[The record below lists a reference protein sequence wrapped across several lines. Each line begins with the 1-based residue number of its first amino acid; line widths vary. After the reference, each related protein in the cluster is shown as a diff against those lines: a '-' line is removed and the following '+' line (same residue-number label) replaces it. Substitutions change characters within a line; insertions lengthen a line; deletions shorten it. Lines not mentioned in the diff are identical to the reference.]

1 VSDNAV
7 PRGLTLEQ
15 AADRAPRAADM
26 FRRHG
31 DAAGVAE
38 ALLSLGAVL
47 HSWDRLEEAA
57 RIARATVAEMRRAGV
72 DLVHEAPIL
81 GNCGVVALSDLR
93 PRRCASVARG
103 GHRGRP
109 RRRRPTPGCAGP
121 RRRGMRRVGT
131 GDDSRAA
138 EAFTEALEI
147 CGALGFFE
155 VLPDGAL
162 GLAAVA
168 ADAGDLD
175 RAALLT
181 RAALEG
187 FARAG
192 TEPVL
197 PLRRIIETRLDPAH
211 QTAPRAP
218 AARGAR
224 GRAAHRARAHRDS
237 TRLPPPRRRRR
248 HGAKRAAVTVAPP
261 WEDGARCRGR
271 RSGVKDPGLATQGRV
286 VAAAGPDVQVGVRA
300 AEPNRP

>member
-1 VSDNAV
+1 MSDNAV

-31 DAAGVAE
+31 DAAGEAE

-72 DLVHEAPIL
+72 DLVVHEAPIL

-109 RRRRPTPGCAGP
+109 RRRRPTPVCAGP

-168 ADAGDLD
+168 ADDGDLD

-224 GRAAHRARAHRDS
+224 GRAAHRARAHRDALAS
-237 TRLPPPRRRRR
+237 RR
-248 HGAKRAAVTVAPP
+248 HAAAAATA
-261 WEDGARCRGR
+261 
-271 RSGVKDPGLATQGRV
+271 RSGPR
-286 VAAAGPDVQVGVRA
+286 
-300 AEPNRP
+300 

>member
-1 VSDNAV
+1 M
-7 PRGLTLEQ
+7 
-15 AADRAPRAADM
+15 PRARPRTCCPSAPC
-26 FRRHG
+26 FTRGIEVAR
-31 DAAGVAE
+31 AAGDLPRVA
-38 ALLSLGAVL
+38 L
-47 HSWDRLEEAA
+47 
-57 RIARATVAEMRRAGV
+57 ARADE
-72 DLVHEAPIL
+72 
-81 GNCGVVALSDLR
+81 
-93 PRRCASVARG
+93 
-103 GHRGRP
+103 
-109 RRRRPTPGCAGP
+109 GCAAI
-121 RRRGMRRVGT
+121 GT

-147 CGALGFFE
+147 CRALGFFE

-168 ADAGDLD
+168 ADARDLD

-187 FARAG
+187 FAPAG

-211 QTAPRAP
+211 QTAPERRQC
-218 AARGAR
+218 AR
-224 GRAAHRARAHRDS
+224 RARARGSPS
-237 TRLPPPRRRRR
+237 TSSSRRHSPPAATPPRR

-261 WEDGARCRGR
+261 WEDSARCRGR

-286 VAAAGPDVQVGVRA
+286 VAAEGPDVRVGVRA